1 MQLTQRVKIKSMK
14 GENLMNFFEKVQA
27 FPGFAL
33 LYVLRVILSPAYFVF
48 AAPFVAAFAGTDKVM
63 DYFDFDL
70 GANIY

>member
-1 MQLTQRVKIKSMK
+1 
-14 GENLMNFFEKVQA
+14 MNFFEKVQA

-70 GANIY
+70 GTNIY